1 MKPNGG
7 GDRASLQGTPH
18 GRKQSA
24 SHRAYMLL
32 RFAIKAGGLPAG
44 MVMEERSI
52 MDRFGFSRAA
62 VRDALS
68 RLSADGLV
76 DRRTGLGTVIRVRP
90 VPIALLDVVPLAN
103 DQRIS
108 LRLTETY
115 RLGASTYIAARLGT
129 ATADDIVMS
138 EFFLTVSGL
147 PIGVLS
153 VFSIGSIPGTSLLRP
168 AWEMPTLADA
178 FPRQYG
184 VAFGGMEV
192 SIDARLAD
200 DALAELL
207 EVEPGSAILAREQIL
222 RDASGIA
229 WEYGFAQ
236 YRADK
241 VLFRSSSTPVD
252 VVDDGEGAEWVE
264 EFTQRGH

>member
-1 MKPNGG
+1 
-7 GDRASLQGTPH
+7 
-18 GRKQSA
+18 
-24 SHRAYMLL
+24 MLL

-44 MVMEERSI
+44 MLVEERAVME
-52 MDRFGFSRAA
+52 RFGFSRAA

-68 RLSADGLV
+68 GLSSDGLV
-76 DRRTGLGTVIRVRP
+76 DRKTGLGTVVKVRP

-129 ATADDIVMS
+129 GNADDIVMS
-138 EFFLTVSGL
+138 EFFLTVGGAR
-147 PIGVLS
+147 IGVLS
-153 VFSIGSIPGTSLLRP
+153 AFSIGSIPGTSLLRP

-184 VAFGGMEV
+184 VEFGGMEV

-200 DALAELL
+200 ESLAEVLDI
-207 EVEPGSAILAREQIL
+207 EPGSAILAREQIL
-222 RDASGIA
+222 RDINGVA

-236 YRADK
+236 YRADQ
-241 VLFRSSSTPVD
+241 VLFRSSSTPAD
-252 VVDDGEGAEWVE
+252 APSESDGEGWAG
-264 EFTQRGH
+264 EFTRSSR